1 MTPKLMGSLSLRA
14 VSFDLDGTL
23 YDYDRHRVHLL
34 PSLLRHPRVLLAYK
48 EAVTALRGQRSP
60 NLRAELDRRVG
71 AAVGLPPEIARQAL
85 DRTVYG
91 AWVSSF
97 SPSVVR
103 PGVRALLDALD
114 RAGVP
119 RVVVSDHPAE
129 RKLQGMGLGGWAAV
143 VDAEAVGAF
152 KPLPDALEAAARAL
166 TLPPSAIVHIGDR
179 EDTDGGMAQAA
190 GATSLILGRDFTRF
204 EQLHGLLLGAE
215 GRG

>member
-1 MTPKLMGSLSLRA
+1 MNPTLMGSSSLQA

-48 EAVTALRGQRSP
+48 EAVTALRGQRHPS
-60 NLRAELDRRVG
+60 LRAELDRRVG

-97 SPSVVR
+97 SPSIVR
-103 PGVRALLDALD
+103 PGVRELMAALD
-114 RAGVP
+114 RLGVP

-129 RKLQGMGLGGWAAV
+129 RKLQRLGLEGWAAI

-152 KPLPDALEAAARAL
+152 KPLPDALEAAAARL
-166 TLPPSAIVHIGDR
+166 GLPSSAFVHIGDR
-179 EDTDGGMAQAA
+179 EDTDGGMASAA
-190 GATSLILGRDFTRF
+190 GASCLILGRDVQRF
-204 EQLHGLLLGAE
+204 DQLSAALLGDRA
-215 GRG
+215 

>member
-1 MTPKLMGSLSLRA
+1 MGSLSLRA

-48 EAVTALRGQRSP
+48 DAVTALRGQRSP

-97 SPSVVR
+97 SPGILR
-103 PGVRALLDALD
+103 PGVKALLDALD

-129 RKLQGMGLGGWAAV
+129 RKLQGLGLGGWAAV

-152 KPLPDALEAAARAL
+152 KPLPDALEAAAAKLAL
-166 TLPPSAIVHIGDR
+166 PSSAIIHIGDR

-204 EQLHGLLLGAE
+204 DQLNALLLGAKA
-215 GRG
+215 